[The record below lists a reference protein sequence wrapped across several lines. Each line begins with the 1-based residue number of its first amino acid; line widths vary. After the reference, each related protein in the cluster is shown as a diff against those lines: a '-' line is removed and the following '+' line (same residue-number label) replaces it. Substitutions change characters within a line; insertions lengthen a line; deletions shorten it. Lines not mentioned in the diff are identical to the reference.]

1 MQIGDRVE
9 VIGDANDE
17 LLGKI
22 GTVTDIVVMEIESA
36 FCPSGW
42 RSATAEDF
50 RRSKLPEPPHFTYSH
65 ILPDDLK
72 RLLDQCQTEIYFRVQ
87 FDVPS
92 ILPNWNGNRRELIE
106 YDVYMEESLRLIA
119 AAEDEAEATVP

>member
-22 GTVTDIVVMEIESA
+22 GTVTDIVVMDLESA

-65 ILPDDLK
+65 ILPLLLHNGLNHCTPNPPILLK
-72 RLLDQCQTEIYFRVQ
+72 LCHKKLHSLSKSLLIIKLEAPRVGKVQ
-87 FDVPS
+87 RS
-92 ILPNWNGNRRELIE
+92 NH
-106 YDVYMEESLRLIA
+106 S
-119 AAEDEAEATVP
+119 